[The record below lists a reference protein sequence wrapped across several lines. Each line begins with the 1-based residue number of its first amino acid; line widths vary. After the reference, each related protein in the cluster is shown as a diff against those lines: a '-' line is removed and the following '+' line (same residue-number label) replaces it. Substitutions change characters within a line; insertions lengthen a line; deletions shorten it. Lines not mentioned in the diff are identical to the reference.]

1 MRVMMIEDVEERG
14 WRACIDE
21 ARDIVGDMPIYVGF
35 DIDSLDPAYAPGTGT
50 PEAGGITMREAQGM
64 IRRMAGLDIRGADM
78 VEVSP
83 PFDVGGITA
92 LNGATVMFELL
103 CVMAG

>member
-1 MRVMMIEDVEERG
+1 
-14 WRACIDE
+14 
-21 ARDIVGDMPIYVGF
+21 
-35 DIDSLDPAYAPGTGT
+35 
-50 PEAGGITMREAQGM
+50 MREAQGM
-64 IRRMAGLDIRGADM
+64 IRRLYGLDIAGADM

-103 CVMAG
+103 CAMTGGR